1 MKKSIIII
9 FIIII
14 AIGIGILYTTGIF
27 NKESNIENNTNK
39 EEEKI
44 EKDTIDYSSFIGT
57 WNNDVTQNEIVI
69 KGIENN
75 KLTFTWVLY
84 RITGLDDITIS
95 FENGMGSFYFEGID
109 DLDDNQKVYRKATV
123 VFTDNGV
130 DVLVED
136 VDKIDNNYKSLGDI
150 DGGNYIKP
158 GTYSHNN
165 KV

>member
-9 FIIII
+9 VII
-14 AIGIGILYTTGIF
+14 AIGIGILYTTGMF
-27 NKESNIENNTNK
+27 NKKANIENNTNK

-69 KGIENN
+69 KSIENN

-109 DLDDNQKVYRKATV
+109 DFNDNQKVIRKATI

-136 VDKIDNNYKSLGDI
+136 VDKIDNKYKSLGDI

>member
-9 FIIII
+9 VII
-14 AIGIGILYTTGIF
+14 AIGIGILYTTGMF
-27 NKESNIENNTNK
+27 NKKANIENNTNK

-69 KGIENN
+69 KSIENN
-75 KLTFTWVLY
+75 KLTFTWVIY

-109 DLDDNQKVYRKATV
+109 DFNDNQKVIRKATV

-165 KV
+165 KI